1 MKIASFVSNI
11 PTMGDTRT
19 YEDFYKYLGVK
30 PQRLGVVS
38 RMYDDLTASFLT
50 ESLKNVFYTN
60 TKGASNKYQSLNAFQ
75 YDFEIETNYIKRIE
89 FAAVPEGDGAGG
101 SDIIMAFRERY
112 YEKYDIFKIE
122 KTGQQ
127 CMVVARPVRKGDHYW
142 ECVVRLVDNN
152 YDTILDVT
160 ACQPGDKTRWITA
173 NMPEMHEEGYTKW
186 QSNIEKHRGYIQTH
200 RFDAS
205 YSERYA
211 ALENVFIKVAEGKDQ
226 GSLTETIYRMD
237 TVQKNLLDTFL
248 EGRNNALL
256 FSKGNIDENGKATI
270 VDPAT
275 NRPIYI
281 SDGLIP
287 QVEAFASK
295 YVYNKLTI
303 QVLRTAIQTLNE
315 KARKPTGNSY
325 MFICNEAFYYQLG
338 DVLDTYLAQ
347 YHTDGTYLWSMKA
360 NGYVEVGAKGF
371 DTYRYMGNTISFKV
385 DRTFSREFG
394 YDKGY
399 AIAIDLTGDK
409 TSAQPPIGLF
419 TLKGG
424 DMMTSYIKGVGGMT
438 GLESGEV
445 STPVAGAKRVMWG
458 YSSLAL
464 FNPYRSY
471 VIRQI

>member
-1 MKIASFVSNI
+1 M
-11 PTMGDTRT
+11 DTRT

-30 PQRLGVVS
+30 PQRLGIVS
-38 RMYDDLTASFLT
+38 RMYTDLTASFLT
-50 ESLKNVFYTN
+50 ESLKNVFYTDA
-60 TKGASNKYQSLNAFQ
+60 KGNGNKYQSLNAFQ
-75 YDFEIETNYIKRIE
+75 YDYDIETNFIKRIE

-101 SDIIMAFRERY
+101 SEIIMAFRERY

-122 KTGQQ
+122 NSGQQ
-127 CMVVARPVRKGDHYW
+127 CMVVARPVRKGDNYW

-152 YDTILDVT
+152 YDTILDVS

-200 RFDAS
+200 RFDAD

-226 GSLTETIYRMD
+226 GSLTETIYKMD
-237 TVQKNLLDTFL
+237 TVQKTLLNTFL

-256 FSKGNIDENGKATI
+256 FSKGNVDENGKATI
-270 VDPAT
+270 VDPQT

-295 YVYNKLTI
+295 YAYNKLTI
-303 QVLRTAIQTLNE
+303 NVLRTAIQTLNE
-315 KARKPTGNSY
+315 KARNATGNKY

-371 DTYRYMGNTISFKV
+371 DTYRWMGNEITFKV

-394 YDKGY
+394 MEKGY

-409 TSAQPPIGLF
+409 TSSQPPIGLF

-424 DMMTSYIKGVGGMT
+424 DMMQSFIKGVGGLT

-445 STPVAGAKRVMWG
+445 STPVAGAKRIMWG

-464 FNPYRSY
+464 FNPYKSY
-471 VIRQI
+471 VLREI

>member
-1 MKIASFVSNI
+1 M
-11 PTMGDTRT
+11 
-19 YEDFYKYLGVK
+19 
-30 PQRLGVVS
+30 
-38 RMYDDLTASFLT
+38 
-50 ESLKNVFYTN
+50 
-60 TKGASNKYQSLNAFQ
+60 
-75 YDFEIETNYIKRIE
+75 
-89 FAAVPEGDGAGG
+89 
-101 SDIIMAFRERY
+101 
-112 YEKYDIFKIE
+112 
-122 KTGQQ
+122 
-127 CMVVARPVRKGDHYW
+127 
-142 ECVVRLVDNN
+142 
-152 YDTILDVT
+152 
-160 ACQPGDKTRWITA
+160 
-173 NMPEMHEEGYTKW
+173 
-186 QSNIEKHRGYIQTH
+186 RGYIQTH
-200 RFDAS
+200 RFDAD

-226 GSLTETIYRMD
+226 GSLTETIYKMD
-237 TVQKNLLDTFL
+237 TVQKTLLNTFL

-256 FSKGNIDENGKATI
+256 FSKGNVDENGKATI
-270 VDPAT
+270 VDPQT

-295 YVYNKLTI
+295 YAYNKLTI
-303 QVLRTAIQTLNE
+303 NVLRTAIQTLNE
-315 KARKPTGNSY
+315 KARNATGNKY

-371 DTYRYMGNTISFKV
+371 DTYRWMGNEITFKV

-394 YDKGY
+394 MEKGY

-409 TSAQPPIGLF
+409 TSSQPPIGLF

-424 DMMTSYIKGVGGMT
+424 DMMQSFIKGVGGLT

-445 STPVAGAKRVMWG
+445 STPVAGAKRIMWG

-471 VIRQI
+471 VLRQI